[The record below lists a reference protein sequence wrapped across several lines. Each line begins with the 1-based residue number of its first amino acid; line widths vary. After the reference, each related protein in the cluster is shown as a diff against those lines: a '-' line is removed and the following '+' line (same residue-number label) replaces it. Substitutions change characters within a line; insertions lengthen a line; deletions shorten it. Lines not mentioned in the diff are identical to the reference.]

1 MFPVFAAWHGLRRLG
16 ATKPLDPFDHLL
28 RFVRPAQV
36 RPFLTQI
43 AGGTCRFRHGRGI
56 CTSGRLMRTHRA
68 RPRNLDDGEQ
78 HINVDIRR
86 SQRDGYMDNAN
97 ALTTSPQ
104 AIINSKKGILSNS
117 KRRYNFVAPAHGS
130 GKLELAGVSFNS
142 PGFLSNEWGPPP
154 QGPGRSIASSLAETI
169 ANTPIKG
176 LSICG
181 MISRRERLTQTVR
194 VMGSRY
200 DCLHRH
206 QRAHPRLFDQPTPPA
221 CWLRQQAMSP
231 LADPVAACQFQEHRP
246 VQTALRPKVDV
257 LHCGQVAQLGG
268 LAWPSA
274 GVLGWRRP
282 TRRTVR
288 RSRPPLLA
296 ASTRLASR
304 PRNSRSILRQ
314 VRKPCSGC
322 GRRAITAMISAS
334 VAGPMPRA
342 SRCKRP
348 DAHSA

>member
-1 MFPVFAAWHGLRRLG
+1 
-16 ATKPLDPFDHLL
+16 
-28 RFVRPAQV
+28 
-36 RPFLTQI
+36 
-43 AGGTCRFRHGRGI
+43 
-56 CTSGRLMRTHRA
+56 
-68 RPRNLDDGEQ
+68 
-78 HINVDIRR
+78 
-86 SQRDGYMDNAN
+86 
-97 ALTTSPQ
+97 
-104 AIINSKKGILSNS
+104 
-117 KRRYNFVAPAHGS
+117 
-130 GKLELAGVSFNS
+130 
-142 PGFLSNEWGPPP
+142 
-154 QGPGRSIASSLAETI
+154 
-169 ANTPIKG
+169 
-176 LSICG
+176 

-282 TRRTVR
+282 TRRMVR

-342 SRCKRP
+342 SRCKRS